1 MQVLVVE
8 DEPRMAN
15 LLRQGWTEEGY
26 VVTVAANGV
35 DAINLALGYA
45 FDAMILD
52 VMLPGMDGFAV
63 VRRLRERQNHVP
75 ILMLTARDTTGD
87 IVTGLDL
94 GSDDYLTKPFSFDV
108 LLARLRALGRRR
120 PVAPSAV
127 LRVADLSVDA
137 GAREVKRRGKDLR
150 LTRTEF
156 SILEL
161 LMRNAGR
168 VVTRESIIEHV
179 WGHNGEIESN
189 TLDAFV
195 RLLRAKIEPAGE
207 LKLIHTVRGVGYTLK
222 AGEPA

>member
-1 MQVLVVE
+1 VLVVE

-15 LLRQGWTEEGY
+15 LLRQGLTEEGY
-26 VVTVAANGV
+26 VVTVAASGV
-35 DAINLALGYA
+35 DALNLALGYA
-45 FDAMILD
+45 FDAMVLD

-63 VRRLRERQNHVP
+63 TRRLRERHNQVP
-75 ILMLTARDTTGD
+75 ILMLTARDAAGD

-94 GSDDYLTKPFSFDV
+94 GADDYLTKPFSFDV
-108 LLARLRALGRRR
+108 LLARLRALGRRGS
-120 PVAPSAV
+120 VAQSTV
-127 LRVADLSVDA
+127 LRVADLTLDA
-137 GAREVKRRGKDLR
+137 GPREVKRAGRELH

-168 VVTRESIIEHV
+168 VVARESIIEQV
-179 WGHNGEIESN
+179 WGHMAEIESN

-195 RLLRAKIEPAGE
+195 RLLRAKVEPAGGA
-207 LKLIHTVRGVGYTLK
+207 KLIHTVRGVGYTLK